1 MIDFIF
7 LQSGQAGGPMPM
19 LVMMAMIFGVKY
31 FFMIR
36 PQAKKAKLQ
45 DTFVQDLKKGD
56 QVVTNSG
63 IIGKINKIEGEV
75 VHLQVDQKTYLKIFK
90 SAISKD
96 MSEGYAKGTIETV
109 EAVS

>member
-1 MIDFIF
+1 MC
-7 LQSGQAGGPMPM
+7 
-19 LVMMAMIFGVKY
+19 
-31 FFMIR
+31 IR
-36 PQAKKAKLQ
+36 DSPQAKKAKLQ

>member
-1 MIDFIF
+1 MIDFI
-7 LQSGQAGGPMPM
+7 LLQAGQGSGASM
-19 LVMMAMIFGVKY
+19 LVMMALIFGVMY

-45 DTFVQDLKKGD
+45 DTFVQDIKKGD

-63 IIGKINKIEGEV
+63 IIGKVNKIDGEV
-75 VHLQVDQKTYLKIFK
+75 IHLQVDQKTYLKIFR

-96 MSEGYAKGTIETV
+96 MSEGYAKGTV
-109 EAVS
+109 EAVEATS